1 MLLREFPELYITAD
15 FSHWCNVCE
24 SLLDDQKAHLDLAI
38 SRAIHIHGRVGLRSG
53 PQVPDPGAPE
63 YAEELRVHLGWWT
76 DIARGRREEG
86 MPVLSSIRNSVRP
99 GTCRRCRIRNSR
111 SRICG
116 KSGCG

>member
-1 MLLREFPELYITAD
+1 
-15 FSHWCNVCE
+15 
-24 SLLDDQKAHLDLAI
+24 LLDDQKAHLDLAI

-86 MPVLSSIRNSVRP
+86 MPVLTFNPEFGPLGYMPTLPHTKQPVADLWEIRLWMK
-99 GTCRRCRIRNSR
+99 RRFEQEYASL
-111 SRICG
+111 
-116 KSGCG
+116 